1 MFVDEKTLNKLYAD
15 TEKVLFTLED
25 KPEAVRKM
33 MEIISDTLEYLQL
46 INHLP
51 LHAQDDRQADWWKSS
66 EAGHLIDELLHVLDL
81 YAPDG
86 FMFCSYPGTEDHFGY
101 WKVCKNID
109 F

>member
-25 KPEAVRKM
+25 KPEALRKM
-33 MEIISDTLEYLQL
+33 MEIISDTPEYLQL
-46 INHLP
+46 MNSLP
-51 LHAQDDRQADWWKSS
+51 LHVQDDRQADWWKSP
-66 EAGHLIDELLHVLDL
+66 EAGHLIDELLQVLEL

-101 WKVCKNID
+101 WKIYKNID